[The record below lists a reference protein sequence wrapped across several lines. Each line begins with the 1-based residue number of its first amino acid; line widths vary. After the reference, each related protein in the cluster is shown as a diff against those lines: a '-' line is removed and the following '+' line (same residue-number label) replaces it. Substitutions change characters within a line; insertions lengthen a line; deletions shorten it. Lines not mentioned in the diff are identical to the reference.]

1 MNITTKD
8 KKIIIFIILISLV
21 CSLFLIF
28 NIYKILKYPNGHPD
42 NILFSIKTTNNI
54 DYEVYLKDNEFID
67 EDYLKQDYSY
77 ISDLI
82 EYIAIEFDYTA
93 LLNNQDDINASYF
106 IEADMIFNTTDELAL
121 NNKLLNR
128 NFILDNTKT
137 FNYKDKINLSVP
149 INVELEQY
157 NEIVNQFSNE
167 LNIPIDAFLEVKLNI
182 NIKTTELNKN
192 HILTTTI
199 PLGKKVFEINTATNF
214 DDEEVIYDQNNLPKD
229 KGYVTAIVY
238 IIVLILQLLTTYLL
252 IRYII
257 NKKYSKYSLEKNK
270 ILKDYDDRIVTV
282 KNFIKHDKWEIVD
295 VKDFNEL
302 LDLAN
307 EAYEPIFYFERRL
320 PNRKEAWF
328 SILRDRILYRYIIYS
343 NQSKK

>member
-1 MNITTKD
+1 M
-8 KKIIIFIILISLV
+8 
-21 CSLFLIF
+21 
-28 NIYKILKYPNGHPD
+28 
-42 NILFSIKTTNNI
+42 
-54 DYEVYLKDNEFID
+54 
-67 EDYLKQDYSY
+67 
-77 ISDLI
+77 
-82 EYIAIEFDYTA
+82 
-93 LLNNQDDINASYF
+93 
-106 IEADMIFNTTDELAL
+106 
-121 NNKLLNR
+121 
-128 NFILDNTKT
+128 
-137 FNYKDKINLSVP
+137 
-149 INVELEQY
+149 
-157 NEIVNQFSNE
+157 
-167 LNIPIDAFLEVKLNI
+167 
-182 NIKTTELNKN
+182 
-192 HILTTTI
+192 
-199 PLGKKVFEINTATNF
+199 FEINTATNF

-238 IIVLILQLLTTYLL
+238 IILLILQLLTTYLL